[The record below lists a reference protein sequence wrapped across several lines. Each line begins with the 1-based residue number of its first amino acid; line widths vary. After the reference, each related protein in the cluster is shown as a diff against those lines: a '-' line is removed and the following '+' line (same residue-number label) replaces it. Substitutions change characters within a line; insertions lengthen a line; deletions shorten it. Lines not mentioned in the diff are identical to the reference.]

1 MAAKAESAEKL
12 KARVDELTAD
22 LARAERKTKALQEVG
37 LALGSTLDLDQLL
50 ELILKKITDLLD
62 ADRATLYLLD
72 EQRKRLLSRIMIG
85 DEARAIELPVGEGI
99 AGHVA
104 KVGRTV
110 RVKDAYRDKRF
121 NREWDVV
128 TGYRTRSI
136 LAAPMKNHV
145 GRTIGVIQVLNK
157 RADEKT
163 IERKSKRDTTKRTSS
178 PPELRYGEFSQDD
191 EELLTALATQAA
203 VSIDNSRLFLSV
215 IQKNMQLV
223 DTKEQLEHRVSDLK
237 LLFELESAMGRAA
250 TIEDLARAV
259 VVEAARAC
267 QARAGGLLVD
277 EGEGG
282 VWLYF
287 VDVSN
292 RPSVRNVGTASPSG
306 DRSAEEEASIEVKR
320 VPVKRGEGILG
331 WAMAHNQ
338 AASVG
343 HFVPPAGPASVGHFV
358 PPAGPASVGHFV
370 PRAGAASVSPGF
382 GRLSPPHALPAIGG
396 TTATTTAVAAPLA
409 SDLSPA
415 SLVSTTPFEARAS
428 SHDVRHPA
436 AHAARPSSPHDARA
450 SSPHDART
458 SSPHDDHELVPPVSR
473 HRTVVAGVPIASAIA
488 VPLEG
493 AEETAIGGIALYNS
507 KKPLGFTQ
515 DDRSLLRL
523 VSANATTAL
532 QLFRSRI
539 EQEKSERL
547 SAIGRLIS
555 GVMHDMRTPL
565 TVISGYVQLMTNAKD
580 EATRNEYQRVVL
592 KQFDAI
598 SAMQREVLE
607 FARGER
613 SILLRKVYLTK
624 FFGDLETQ
632 LRQELASRAGDGSRA
647 GQVQLVLELLD
658 RSTARFDEAKIT
670 RCLHNLVR
678 NAYEAM
684 GEGGGTVT
692 VRVLR
697 EGTDLVI
704 TVADTGRGIPEE
716 IKGRL
721 FQSFVTAGKR
731 GGTGLG
737 LAIVKKIVDEHQG
750 TITVDST
757 DHGATF
763 TLRLP
768 QEDTTR
774 PSSSADLGKTAS

>member
-338 AASVG
+338 A
-343 HFVPPAGPASVGHFV
+343 ASVGHFV

>member
-1 MAAKAESAEKL
+1 MTARAASSADRL
-12 KARVDELTAD
+12 KARIDELDAD
-22 LARAERKTKALQEVG
+22 LARERRRSKALQEVG

-85 DEARAIELPVGEGI
+85 DEARSIELPLGQGI

-104 KVGRTV
+104 KVGKSV
-110 RVKDAYRDKRF
+110 RVRDAYRDKRF
-121 NREWDVV
+121 QKDWDLV

-157 RADEKT
+157 RADAKT
-163 IERKSKRDTTKRTSS
+163 IARKSKRDPGRRGSS
-178 PPELRYGEFSQDD
+178 PPELYYGEFSQDD
-191 EELLTALATQAA
+191 EELLGALATQAA

-237 LLFELESAMGRAA
+237 LLFELESSMGRAA
-250 TIEDLARAV
+250 TLEELARAV
-259 VVEAARAC
+259 VVSAAKAC

-277 EGEGG
+277 EGEAGL
-282 VWLYF
+282 WLYF
-287 VDVSN
+287 VDMST
-292 RPSVRNVGTASPSG
+292 RPSVKGP
-306 DRSAEEEASIEVKR
+306 DDEADIEVKR
-320 VPVKRGEGILG
+320 LPVKRGEGILG
-331 WAMAHNQ
+331 WALQHNQ
-338 AASVG
+338 AASVSAQPDRALPLPAL
-343 HFVPPAGPASVGHFV
+343 PPAG
-358 PPAGPASVGHFV
+358 
-370 PRAGAASVSPGF
+370 GAAAQVSEVASEGE
-382 GRLSPPHALPAIGG
+382 GDGAL
-396 TTATTTAVAAPLA
+396 V
-409 SDLSPA
+409 
-415 SLVSTTPFEARAS
+415 
-428 SHDVRHPA
+428 
-436 AHAARPSSPHDARA
+436 PSSGAQGPGARQRA
-450 SSPHDART
+450 N
-458 SSPHDDHELVPPVSR
+458 
-473 HRTVVAGVPIASAIA
+473 VAGLVISSAIA

-493 AEETAIGGIALYNS
+493 TEDQAIGALALYNS

-523 VSANATTAL
+523 VSANASTAL
-532 QLFRSRI
+532 QLFRSHM
-539 EQEKSERL
+539 EQEKTARL

-565 TVISGYVQLMTNAKD
+565 TVISGYVQLMANARD
-580 EATRNEYQRVVL
+580 ESTRNEYMRVVL

-624 FFGDLETQ
+624 FFGDIETQ
-632 LRQELASRAGDGSRA
+632 LRQELASRNASPDDGGPASHVDLA
-647 GQVQLVLELLD
+647 LQLED
-658 RSTARFDEAKIT
+658 RGTARFDEAKIT
-670 RCLHNLVR
+670 RVLHNLVR

-684 GEGGGTVT
+684 ADKGGTVT
-692 VRVLR
+692 VRVHR
-697 EGTDLVI
+697 EGGDLVI
-704 TVADTGRGIPEE
+704 SVADNGRGIPEE
-716 IKGRL
+716 VRGRL

-737 LAIVKKIVDEHQG
+737 LAIVKKIVDEHHG
-750 TITVDST
+750 SIGVESSERGARFTIK
-757 DHGATF
+757 
-763 TLRLP
+763 LP
-768 QEDTTR
+768 QDEAAR
-774 PSSSADLGKTAS
+774 AGAEMEKAPSQS